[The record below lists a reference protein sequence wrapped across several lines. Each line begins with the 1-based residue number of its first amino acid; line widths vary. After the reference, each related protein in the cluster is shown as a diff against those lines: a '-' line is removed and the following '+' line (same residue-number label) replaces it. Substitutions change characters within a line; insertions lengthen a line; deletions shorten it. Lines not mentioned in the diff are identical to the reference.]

1 MAATNAETRARESLA
16 ALLDTLH
23 SDRLARLRRECAAA
37 GITAESPDHLDA
49 DTERLAREERWTER

>member
-1 MAATNAETRARESLA
+1 MTTTTPETRARESLA

-23 SDRLARLRRECAAA
+23 ADRLARLCRECAAA

-49 DTERLAREERWTER
+49 EGDRLAREEKWT